1 MRQRHGFSFLVYLA
15 CAATLLGHAWLLRQH
30 DGHHDARTEPPHRR
44 SPFYGG
50 WDAPDPD
57 AVRPAW
63 SDELPAVLRLPPPL
77 STANY
82 EAADSDEPADA
93 LRPSQTVRPLTRR
106 QQDDQAAVR
115 DVIEEEMQETSAEER
130 DIWYEELKSLPAEA
144 VRDLL
149 KVRKQLRVL
158 SPDHQLSGP
167 SQLLPMTPPHARME
181 AGEIPAESIART
193 HSSRAGDWSTTRQ
206 ALEQAITW
214 STHNLANAAT
224 PGYKRIDAVL
234 GDTYAPSESKTDPLF
249 SARGCRLAMLRLDMQ
264 PGKLEATGRPLDVA
278 IDGEGFLIVRHEEFT
293 SCYSRC
299 GTLTWNSE
307 NRLCLRA
314 GERNYELEPALTLPR
329 DARTLSISPDGTITY
344 QTANRDDPGIAGR
357 IQLARFADPSQLIPL
372 GNSLYAAAEEIK
384 PVITE
389 AVTAFRSGFLEQSNV
404 NPEREE
410 LIRQTWESILLTLP
424 SQEFP
429 RTAREGKHAPN

>member
-1 MRQRHGFSFLVYLA
+1 MRQGHGFSFSICLA
-15 CAATLLGHAWLLRQH
+15 CAATLLGHAWLLRRH
-30 DGHHDARTEPPHRR
+30 EGHRVVPPASR
-44 SPFYGG
+44 SPFYDS
-50 WDAPDPD
+50 WDAADSD
-57 AVRPAW
+57 AVRAAL
-63 SDELPAVLRLPPPL
+63 SDELPSVLRSLPSL

-82 EAADSDEPADA
+82 EAAGSDEPADA
-93 LRPSQTVRPLTRR
+93 LRPSHTARPLTRR

-130 DIWYEELKSLPAEA
+130 DIWFEELKSLPAEA

-167 SQLLPMTPPHARME
+167 SQLQEMTPSQTRIEAR
-181 AGEIPAESIART
+181 EIPAESIART
-193 HSSRAGDWSTTRQ
+193 QSSRPGDWSTTRQ

-224 PGYKRIDAVL
+224 PGYKRIEAVL
-234 GDTYAPSESKTDPLF
+234 GDAYSPSESKSDLLF
-249 SARGCRLAMLRLDMQ
+249 SGRGCRLNRIRLDMQ
-264 PGKLEATGRPLDVA
+264 PGKIEATGRPLDVA
-278 IDGEGFLIVRHEEFT
+278 IDGEGFLIAQHEEFT

-299 GTLTWNSE
+299 GTLTCNSE
-307 NRLCLRA
+307 NRLCLRS

-329 DARTLSISPDGTITY
+329 DARTIRITANGTVTY
-344 QTANRDDPGIAGR
+344 QTEDGDEPGIAGR

-372 GNSLYAAAEEIK
+372 GNSLYAASAE
-384 PVITE
+384 ITPNFTD
-389 AVTAFRSGFLEQSNV
+389 AVTEMRSGFLEQSNV